1 MSVNF
6 DNRTVTGFGE
16 EWSRFDQS
24 ELDATERGRIFDS
37 YFGIFPWETLPADAV
52 GFDLGCGSGRWAQLV
67 APRVGT
73 LVCVDASADALEV
86 AKRNLS
92 GNPNCDFVCASVESF
107 QAPNG
112 SMDFGYS
119 LGVLHHIPNPFEG
132 IKACVEKLKA
142 GAPFLIYLYYAFD
155 NQPGWFRVIWKASDI
170 LRSIVSALSEKPR
183 NFACDVI
190 AATVYFPLARTA
202 RMLEK
207 LGMNVKSVP
216 LSIYRDKTF
225 YTMRTDALD
234 RFGTPLEFRFT
245 RSEIQSMLSEAG
257 LEDIKFSESM
267 PFWCAVGTRKAE

>member
-1 MSVNF
+1 MQANV
-6 DNRTVTGFGE
+6 DARTVSGFGQ

-24 ELDATERGRIFDS
+24 KLDESELRQIFES
-37 YFGIFPWETLPADAV
+37 YFAIFPWDRLPPDAN
-52 GFDLGCGSGRWAQLV
+52 GFDMGCGSGRWAQLV
-67 APRVGT
+67 APRVGK

-86 AKRNLS
+86 AKRNLA

-155 NQPGWFRVIWKASDI
+155 NQPGWFRLIWKASDI
-170 LRSIVSALSEKPR
+170 LRSMVSALSEKPR

-190 AATVYFPLARTA
+190 AATVYFPFARTA

>member
-1 MSVNF
+1 MQANV
-6 DNRTVTGFGE
+6 DARTVSGFGQ

-24 ELDATERGRIFDS
+24 KLDESELRQIFES
-37 YFGIFPWETLPADAV
+37 YFAIFPWDRLPPDAR
-52 GFDLGCGSGRWAQLV
+52 GFDMGCGSGRWAQLV
-67 APRVGT
+67 APRVGK

-86 AKRNLS
+86 AKRNLA
-92 GNPNCDFVCASVESF
+92 GNPNCEFICASVENFEVSD
-107 QAPNG
+107 G

-119 LGVLHHIPNPFEG
+119 LGVLHHIPNPFDG

-155 NQPGWFRVIWKASDI
+155 NQPGWFRGLWKASDV
-170 LRSIVSALSEKPR
+170 LRGMVSALSEKPR
-183 NFACDVI
+183 NLACDVI
-190 AATVYFPLARTA
+190 AGTVYYPFARTA
-202 RMLEK
+202 RLLER

-257 LEDIKFSESM
+257 LEDIRFSESM
-267 PFWCAVGTRKAE
+267 PFWCAVGTRKVE